1 MTHTPASGPLAPVTT
16 PPMSEGP
23 IRSCWAPTSLGHAA
37 KNAATLTANNLS
49 YIVRIALMQASF
61 IPLPI
66 GHLMH
71 DLTADHG
78 HVGGDVADRRFRHSE
93 RIGAQ
98 KPRGQRASQVRANPS
113 CPHRRSDRR
122 RSESRSAAPAH
133 E

>member
-1 MTHTPASGPLAPVTT
+1 MPHPPASAPLAPVTT

-49 YIVRIALMQASF
+49 YIVRIALMQASL
-61 IPLPI
+61 ITLSI
-66 GHLMH
+66 GHLLH
-71 DLTADHG
+71 DLTAGHG

-98 KPRGQRASQVRANPS
+98 SRAVSE
-113 CPHRRSDRR
+113 HRRLERTLLVAIDGQIGAV
-122 RSESRSAAPAH
+122 RSRAAQRL
-133 E
+133 